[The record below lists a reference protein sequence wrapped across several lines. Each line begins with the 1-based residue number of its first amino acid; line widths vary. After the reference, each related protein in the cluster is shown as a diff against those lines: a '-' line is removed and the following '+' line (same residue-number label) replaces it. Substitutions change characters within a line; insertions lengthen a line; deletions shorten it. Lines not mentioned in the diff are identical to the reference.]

1 MLRLLWMISA
11 VHVNRPHANKTN
23 STRAIRWLLTRASLG
38 VATVLLF
45 YTIYVLWSLPVNV
58 PLSAVLMLHTLLFS
72 TTAVL
77 ALWPAPRLFAG
88 ARTLFLVSLIS
99 GLAAITMLWKQ
110 DIGLQ
115 YFLLLLMVSCN
126 YLFTYQERR
135 ARDFAET
142 GCLLVFTGLEAGLLA
157 YNNVSAWSASLFTSL
172 AFGISCLLL
181 LRVIRDKRAQYYQH
195 HASRPWYSHLIT
207 SVASPEEEKLPK
219 TREFKNVS
227 VLFADLEGYT
237 RLNTS
242 LSDSEIVKLLD
253 TLYRQLDS
261 LAASFGIEKIK
272 TNGDQYMAVSGLD
285 PGARATH
292 PVPDSALRICYFA
305 YAAIEVVEQL
315 AVIYGCKI
323 GIRIGIAT
331 GPVTGGIIGQHKPCF
346 DVWGQTVN
354 LAARLEQYCNVGNVM
369 VCPITAESVARA
381 PRSGFR
387 PGPLKNL
394 QGQYPAHSLNK
405 SFHSFV

>member
-1 MLRLLWMISA
+1 MISA
-11 VHVNRPHANKTN
+11 VHVNKLHANKTN
-23 STRAIRWLLTRASLG
+23 NPRTIRWLLTRASIG

-45 YTIYVLWSLPVNV
+45 YTMYVLWSPPANV
-58 PLSAVLMLHTLLFS
+58 PLSAVMGLHTLLFS

-77 ALWPAPRLFAG
+77 ALRPAPRLFPV

-99 GLAAITMLWKQ
+99 GLAAITMLWKL

-115 YFLLLLMVSCN
+115 YFLLLLMVGCN

-135 ARDFAET
+135 ARDLAEI
-142 GCLLVFTGLEAGLLA
+142 GCLLVFIGLEVGLLA
-157 YNNVSAWSASLFTSL
+157 YNSVPVWSSALFTSL
-172 AFGISCLLL
+172 AFGTTCLVL
-181 LRVIRDKRAQYYQH
+181 LRVIRKKREQYYQH
-195 HASRPWYSHLIT
+195 HAPRPWYSHLLT
-207 SVASPEEEKLPK
+207 SVPSPDEERFPK
-219 TREFKNVS
+219 IREFKNVS

-237 RLNTS
+237 RLNTT

-253 TLYRQLDS
+253 ALYRQLDS

-272 TNGDQYMAVSGLD
+272 TNGDQYMAVSGLE
-285 PGARATH
+285 PGAQATH
-292 PVPDSALRICYFA
+292 PGPESALRICYFA

-315 AVIYGCKI
+315 FVSYGCKI

-331 GPVTGGIIGQHKPCF
+331 GPVTGGVIGQHKPCF

-354 LAARLEQYCNVGNVM
+354 LAARLEQYCSAGNVM
-369 VCPITAESVARA
+369 VCPITAASIGRA

-387 PGPLKNL
+387 PGPQESL